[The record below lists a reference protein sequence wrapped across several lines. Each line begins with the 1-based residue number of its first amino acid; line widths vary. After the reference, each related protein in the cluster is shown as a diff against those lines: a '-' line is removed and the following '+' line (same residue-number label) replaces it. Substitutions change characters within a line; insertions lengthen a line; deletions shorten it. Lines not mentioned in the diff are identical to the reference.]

1 MRVAGISTIARPDL
15 RGVTCV
21 QPRTDVVVPTVTVVI
36 PTLNE
41 AANLPFV
48 LRRIPE
54 WVHEVI
60 IVDGLSIDD
69 TIAVARACRTDVRI
83 VSVEQRGKGH
93 AMRAGFAEATGDIV
107 IAMDGDGSTDPGEL
121 AAFVGALVAGADVAL
136 GSRFAVGG
144 GTSDMEQFR
153 KLGNHALR
161 KLVRLF
167 FGVPYSDLCYG
178 YMGFWR
184 DILTQLDGPHG
195 GFELETMIHIR
206 AGQCRLRV
214 AEVPSY
220 EARRISGTSNLRT
233 MRDGWAVLRTIVRE
247 RFNPSRTFTHDRPRE
262 LRPVATPP
270 WDDSVDIDLTQAE
283 REDAAW

>member
-1 MRVAGISTIARPDL
+1 
-15 RGVTCV
+15 
-21 QPRTDVVVPTVTVVI
+21 VVI

-54 WVHEVI
+54 WIDEVI
-60 IVDGLSIDD
+60 IVDGLSVDE
-69 TIAVARACRTDVRI
+69 TVAVARACRPDVRI
-83 VSVEQRGKGH
+83 VSVERHGKGH

-144 GTSDMEQFR
+144 GTSDMEAYR

-161 KLVRLF
+161 KLVRVF

-184 DILTQLDGPHG
+184 DILSGLDGPHG

-214 AEVPSY
+214 AEVPSF

-233 MRDGWAVLRTIVRE
+233 MRDGWAVLRAIVRE
-247 RFNPSRTFTHDRPRE
+247 RFRPSHVISGELPRE
-262 LRPVATPP
+262 LRPVDIPP
-270 WDDSVDIDLTQAE
+270 WVDSVDIDLTQAE
-283 REDAAW
+283 REDAAQ